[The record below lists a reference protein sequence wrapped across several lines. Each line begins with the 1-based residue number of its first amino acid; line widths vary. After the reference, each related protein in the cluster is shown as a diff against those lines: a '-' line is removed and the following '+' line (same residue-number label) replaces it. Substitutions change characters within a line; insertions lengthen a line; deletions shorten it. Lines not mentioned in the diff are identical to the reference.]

1 MYNEQLEKLIQ
12 AALADGV
19 LTDKERAILLK
30 RAKSFGIDEDE
41 FEMVLESRLSQWKKE
56 HEAKP
61 ESTPPMPKVGKPEDL
76 DGLITEY
83 LADGIISS
91 KEREVLLRKAQSL
104 GIDRDEMDLYID
116 AQQQKADQKV
126 EAAISK
132 RRGKACPYCGGSIP
146 DLTDKCPH
154 CGESITAEAS
164 SDLED
169 VLEHLETALVNFK
182 SGEDVK
188 KNKAE
193 VERYVRKAKMYF
205 GNNPKI
211 QRLVEEIE
219 AESQKT
225 EANATQQER
234 KKNIVKYAKFAIAA
248 VVVLGVIIAYYVYNN
263 QPERNAEKTVELVK
277 EAIAEKDFGKAELL
291 IAAYTKELGQS
302 EEDLGSVRSDL
313 NAAYFDALEFDKLY
327 GNVIMPQNGYA
338 YFDEYAKDFYELT
351 LKCIDAMKK
360 KDKSN
365 DEIKAFIDSKMDA
378 YPEETTEDRG
388 EWAKSKVRKRLYKH
402 AGI

>member
-56 HEAKP
+56 HGAKP
-61 ESTPPMPKVGKPEDL
+61 ESAPPMPKVGKPEDL

-263 QPERNAEKTVELVK
+263 QPEHNAEKTVELVK
-277 EAIAEKDFGKAELL
+277 EAIAEKNFGKAELL
-291 IAAYTKELGQS
+291 IAAYTKEGYPQK
-302 EEDLGSVRSDL
+302 EEDLGSARSDL
-313 NAAYFDALEFDKLY
+313 DAAYFDALEFDHFYEK
-327 GNVIMPQNGYA
+327 VIMPQNCGDGCYA
-338 YFDEYAKDFYELT
+338 EEFYMLT

-365 DEIKAFIDSKMDA
+365 NEIKAFIDSKMDA
-378 YPEETTEDRG
+378 YPEETTEDWG
-388 EWAKSKVRKRLYKH
+388 QWAKSKVRKRLYKH